1 VATTTPRQG
10 LPVPTDAD
18 SPLGGTQF
26 QTFGTAVE
34 KYVNQRYASASARG
48 TAIPTPVEGEEYY
61 QNDTNVKY
69 VHNGSAWVPY
79 VQGAKLLATDTGAGS
94 ANWFAGGAGPYTIH
108 SSRTVS
114 DPFGTGVPFMLFIY
128 AQMLVDGVAT
138 SGAFEIVSPALSA
151 TIVKSARIAGGGTYN
166 NLAILTFPTGGSQ
179 SFSTRLNSLTA
190 GVTTY
195 ADVTNNFIYYV
206 ALPLWT

>member
-18 SPLGGTQF
+18 SPLGGTQM

-69 VHNGSAWVPY
+69 VYNGSAWVPY
-79 VQGAKLLATDTGAGS
+79 VQGAKIIASDTGAGGVLVAS
-94 ANWFAGGAGPYTIH
+94 GPVTVH
-108 SSRTVS
+108 PSRTIS
-114 DPFGTGVPFMLFIY
+114 DPYGTGVPFMLEINAVVLFDNS
-128 AQMLVDGVAT
+128 ASCAASFD
-138 SGAFEIVSPALSA
+138 IVSPALTTSIVRRVRVGPGPNSA
-151 TIVKSARIAGGGTYN
+151 NIIIKFA
-166 NLAILTFPTGGSQ
+166 FPTGGSA
-179 SFSTRLNSLTA
+179 SYSTRITEFTA
-190 GVTTY
+190 GTATFY
-195 ADVTNNFIYYV
+195 ADASNNYCQYTVF
-206 ALPLWT
+206 PLWT